1 MTKPPTTSERH
12 RQLIQLVRLHQAIR
26 VSDAADTLGVHEMT
40 IRRDLNELAKQ
51 GLLTRTHGGAQLAGL
66 EEPFLTRL
74 QQHPAAKERIAK
86 AALRFINASNTIAFD
101 ASTTALALA
110 RRLTGLEVSAIATNL
125 GTANV
130 LAEVGI
136 PFTLIGGQFHDR
148 SRSFVGT
155 LAQELLQRFRPD
167 LLFFSAKG
175 FSAEA
180 GFTDNFLPEAGV
192 KEQLIASAR
201 YVIALLDSSKFGQ
214 AALYR
219 FALPQAV
226 DVLISEASPPAAIR
240 EVLTRHNIELI
251 VAEE

>member
-1 MTKPPTTSERH
+1 MTKPPTASERH
-12 RQLIQLVRLHQAIR
+12 RQLIQLVRLQQTIR
-26 VSDAADTLGVHEMT
+26 VSDVADALGVHEMT

-51 GLLTRTHGGAQLAGL
+51 GLLTRTHGGAQLGGL
-66 EEPFLTRL
+66 EVPFLTRL

-86 AALRFINASNTIAFD
+86 AALRFIGAGNTVAFD

-110 RRLTGLEVSAIATNL
+110 RRLNGLDVSAIATNL
-125 GTANV
+125 ETANV

-155 LAQELLQRFRPD
+155 LAQELVQRFRPD

-201 YVIALLDSSKFGQ
+201 YIVALIDSSKFGQ

-219 FALPQAV
+219 FALPEAV
-226 DVLISEASPPAAIR
+226 DVLITEASPPSAIQD
-240 EVLTRHNIELI
+240 VLARCDIELI
-251 VAEE
+251 VAKE

>member
-1 MTKPPTTSERH
+1 MTKPPTASERH
-12 RQLIQLVRLHQAIR
+12 RQLIQLVRLQQAIR
-26 VSDAADTLGVHEMT
+26 VSDVANSLGVHEMT

-66 EEPFLTRL
+66 EVPFLTRL

-86 AALRFINASNTIAFD
+86 AALRFISAGTTVAFD

-110 RRLTGLEVSAIATNL
+110 RCLVGLEVSAIATNL
-125 GTANV
+125 ETANV

-148 SRSFVGT
+148 SRSFVGP
-155 LAQELLQRFRPD
+155 LAQELVQRFRPD

-175 FSAEA
+175 FAEA

-201 YVIALLDSSKFGQ
+201 RVVALIDSSKFGQ

-219 FALPQAV
+219 FALPEAV
-226 DVLISEASPPAAIR
+226 DVLITEASPPAAIR
-240 EVLTRHNIELI
+240 DVLARHNIELI
-251 VAEE
+251 VAKE